1 MLGGPSGRA
10 NEETAVPDETSGEHT
25 HFWRAAELGGVE
37 LLHARYV
44 EQRFAPHVHSTPWS
58 SSSRARSA
66 SAIVAASTWPRWA
79 AWC

>member
-37 LLHARYV
+37 LLHALSLI
-44 EQRFAPHVHSTPWS
+44 H
-58 SSSRARSA
+58 
-66 SAIVAASTWPRWA
+66 I
-79 AWC
+79 